1 MPASLNRTHAVI
13 PGGAHTYS
21 KGDDQFPANAPG
33 FLERGEGVRVW
44 DEDGREFLDWSM
56 ALRAISLGYG
66 NRDVNDAAIAQILK
80 GSNFGRPSRIETELA
95 EDLIDLI
102 PAAEM
107 VKFAK
112 NGSTVTTAAVKLAR
126 AYTGRDLVAICKDHP
141 FFSYDDWFIGTTVC
155 DAGVP
160 EITKSLTVS
169 FRYNDIASVE
179 EIFALHPGKIACV
192 ILEPVTTELPRDR
205 FLHALQDL
213 CHRHGVILILDEMIT
228 GFRYGRAGAQGLL
241 NIKPDLCT
249 FGKGM
254 GNGFSVAALCGK
266 REIME
271 FGGLYHRGKRV
282 FLISTTHGAENHS
295 LAAARAVVKIYK
307 EHDVTGHM
315 SNIGQQ
321 LMDGMNAAARDIGIS
336 EYFELYGFACNP
348 AHICRDKTGAISLP
362 LKTLFMQEMIKAG
375 ILMPYIVPSFA
386 HTPSDV
392 DRTID
397 AARGAFKTYA
407 KALNDGW
414 EKYLEGEPVK
424 PVFRT
429 FN

>member
-1 MPASLNRTHAVI
+1 MALSLNRTHAVI

-44 DEDGREFLDWSM
+44 DEEGREYLDWSM

-66 NRDVNDAAIAQILK
+66 NRAVNDAAIEQIHK

-95 EDLIDLI
+95 EDLIDLL
-102 PAAEM
+102 PGMNM

-126 AYTGRDLVAICKDHP
+126 AYTGRDMVGICRDHP

-160 EITKSLTVS
+160 EVTKTLTTT
-169 FRYNDIASVE
+169 FGYNDIASAE
-179 EIFALHPGKIACV
+179 EMFAEYPSQISCV
-192 ILEPVTTELPRDR
+192 ILEPTTTEPPREK
-205 FLHALQDL
+205 FLHALRDL
-213 CHRHGVILILDEMIT
+213 CHRNGAIFILDEMIT
-228 GFRYGRAGAQGLL
+228 GFRFHRSGAQSLFDVQ
-241 NIKPDLCT
+241 PDLCT

-271 FGGLYHRGKRV
+271 LGGLLHGQRRV

-295 LAAARAVVKIYK
+295 LAAARAVVRIYK
-307 EHDVTGHM
+307 DHDVTGHM
-315 SNIGQQ
+315 THIGQR
-321 LMDGMNAAARDIGIS
+321 LMDGLNEASRDNGVGS
-336 EYFELYGFACNP
+336 YFEAYGFACNP
-348 AHICRDKTGAISLP
+348 AYVCRDRDGAVSLP
-362 LKTLFMQEMIKAG
+362 LKTVFMQEMIKAG
-375 ILMPYIVPSFA
+375 ILIPYMVPAFA
-386 HTPSDV
+386 HTDADV
-392 DRTID
+392 DRTVE
-397 AARGAFKTYA
+397 AAR
-407 KALNDGW
+407 KALKVCARALEDGW
-414 EKYLEGEPVK
+414 ERHLDGPPVK
-424 PVFRT
+424 PVFRA